1 MTAALA
7 TEATWQQAIPVT
19 AVRYCTSCLAIYRAD
34 FQRCPLD
41 GGALVLSETDPLI
54 GTTVGAYVIDGKLG
68 EGGMGRVYRAHR
80 ADDPTQRVALKIL
93 LGDLAASSI
102 MRERFQREAEAAR
115 QLSHKH
121 IVGVLDYGQT
131 KAGLPYFAMELVEG
145 TNLAV
150 VLSKGPMP
158 GDRVI
163 RIARQLCEGLDHAH
177 SRGVIHRD
185 FKPDNIL
192 VVNEGPNEEVKIAD
206 FGLALSSNI
215 ETRLTQTGVACTP
228 AYAAP
233 EQLRGGAID
242 SRVDLYALGTT
253 MFEML
258 TGGMLPFES
267 DLQGTIRMKLA
278 NDAPSLMM
286 IVPDIQPALATL
298 VARLLAHDPD
308 RRPRSAKSL
317 MNALDAAMSAP
328 KRKLRTSDLTPVAKE
343 EEKVDV
349 SFPPPQ
355 RSRANTTAR
364 VRKVHK
370 PFISGRMLAALGV
383 AAVMV
388 GIALGSIVRDREA
401 AAAEAEVHPIDQPS
415 VTMQVVATQAA
426 ATPVVATSVTNAK
439 VAATAPV
446 KLVTNKVKK
455 AAKPRRQHVAR
466 RKKPVVHEEVKEAMS
481 PDAVEMAQ
489 RYGDIGRELQR
500 LAHDQG
506 VDETEDLLATYREI
520 EIDAAVA
527 TPDSRDALSEQLDE
541 IEAAISERKGIGR
554 ED

>member
-1 MTAALA
+1 
-7 TEATWQQAIPVT
+7 
-19 AVRYCTSCLAIYRAD
+19 
-34 FQRCPLD
+34 
-41 GGALVLSETDPLI
+41 LVVGETDPLI

-80 ADDPTQRVALKIL
+80 ADDPTKCVALKIL

-121 IVGVLDYGQT
+121 IVGVLDFGHT
-131 KAGLPYFAMELVEG
+131 KAGLPFLVMDLVEG

-150 VLSKGPMP
+150 VLSKGPMA

-192 VVNEGPNEEVKIAD
+192 LVNEGPDEQVKIAD

-215 ETRLTQTGVACTP
+215 ETRLTMTGVACTP

-253 MFEML
+253 MYEML

-267 DLQGTIRMKLA
+267 DLQGTIRLKLA
-278 NDAPSLMM
+278 NDAPSLLM
-286 IVPDIQPALATL
+286 IVPDVQPALATL
-298 VARLLAHDPD
+298 VGRLLAHDPD

-317 MNALDAAMSAP
+317 MIALDAALTAP
-328 KRKLRTSDLTPVAKE
+328 KRKLRTADMAPRTKE
-343 EEKVDV
+343 AEKIDV

-364 VRKVHK
+364 VRKVRRSR
-370 PFISGRMLAALGV
+370 PNVRMLAALGV
-383 AAVMV
+383 AAIMM

-401 AAAEAEVHPIDQPS
+401 AAAAAEPAAVDQPK
-415 VTMQVVATQAA
+415 VTMQVLATQAA
-426 ATPVVATSVTNAK
+426 ATPVVTLTRAK
-439 VAATAPV
+439 AAATAPA
-446 KLVTNKVKK
+446 KLVVKK
-455 AAKPRRQHVAR
+455 ASKPRRVRKAR
-466 RKKPVVHEEVKEAMS
+466 RKKVVVHEVQG
-481 PDAVEMAQ
+481 PDAVEVTQ
-489 RYGDIGRELQR
+489 RYGEIGRELQR
-500 LAHDQG
+500 LAHEQG
-506 VDETEDLLATYREI
+506 VDDTDDLLSSYREI
-520 EIDAAVA
+520 ELEAAVA
-527 TPDSRDALSEQLDE
+527 TPDSRDELSGQLDE
-541 IEAAISERKGIGR
+541 LEAAINERKSS
-554 ED
+554 D

>member
-7 TEATWQQAIPVT
+7 SEPTWQQATTVT
-19 AVRYCTSCLAIYRAD
+19 PVRYCTSCLAIYRAD

-41 GGALVLSETDPLI
+41 GGALVLGETDPLI

-80 ADDPTQRVALKIL
+80 ADDPTKRVALKIL

-121 IVGVLDYGQT
+121 IVGVLDYGHT
-131 KAGLPYFAMELVEG
+131 SAGLPFLVMDLVEG

-150 VLSKGPMP
+150 VLSKGPMA

-163 RIARQLCEGLDHAH
+163 RLARQLCEGLDHAH

-192 VVNEGPNEEVKIAD
+192 IVNEGPDEQVRIAD

-215 ETRLTQTGVACTP
+215 ETRLTMTGVACTP

-253 MFEML
+253 MYEML

-267 DLQGTIRMKLA
+267 DLQGTIRLKLA

-286 IVPDIQPALATL
+286 IVPDVQPALATL
-298 VARLLAHDPD
+298 VGRLLAHDPD

-317 MNALDAAMSAP
+317 MIALDAASTAP
-328 KRKLRTSDLTPVAKE
+328 KRKLRTADMAKQPKD
-343 EEKVDV
+343 EKIDV

-364 VRKVHK
+364 VRKVRK
-370 PFISGRMLAALGV
+370 PRMNVRMLAALGV
-383 AAVMV
+383 AAVMI

-401 AAAEAEVHPIDQPS
+401 AAAEPAAVDQPR
-415 VTMQVVATQAA
+415 VTMQVLATQAA
-426 ATPVVATSVTNAK
+426 ATPVVTLTSAK
-439 VAATAPV
+439 AAATAPA
-446 KLVTNKVKK
+446 KLVVKK
-455 AAKPRRQHVAR
+455 ASKPRRVRKAR
-466 RKKPVVHEEVKEAMS
+466 RKKVVVHEVQS
-481 PDAVEMAQ
+481 PDAVELTQ
-489 RYGDIGRELQR
+489 RYGEIGRELQR
-500 LAHDQG
+500 LAHEQG
-506 VDETEDLLATYREI
+506 VEDTDDLFSSYREI
-520 EIDAAVA
+520 QLEAAVA
-527 TPDSRDALSEQLDE
+527 TPDTRDELSAQLDD
-541 IEAAISERKGIGR
+541 IEAAINERKA

>member
-7 TEATWQQAIPVT
+7 SEPTWQQATTVT
-19 AVRYCTSCLAIYRAD
+19 PVRYCTSCLAIYRAD

-41 GGALVLSETDPLI
+41 GGALVLGETDPLI

-80 ADDPTQRVALKIL
+80 ADDPTKHVALKIL

-121 IVGVLDYGQT
+121 IVGVLDYGHT
-131 KAGLPYFAMELVEG
+131 SAGLPFLVMDLVEG

-150 VLSKGPMP
+150 VLSKGPMA

-163 RIARQLCEGLDHAH
+163 RLARQLCEGLDHAH

-192 VVNEGPNEEVKIAD
+192 IVNEGPDEQVRIAD

-215 ETRLTQTGVACTP
+215 ETRLTMTGVACTP

-253 MFEML
+253 MYEML

-267 DLQGTIRMKLA
+267 DLQGTIRLKLA

-286 IVPDIQPALATL
+286 IVPDVQPALATL
-298 VARLLAHDPD
+298 VGRLLAHDPD

-317 MNALDAAMSAP
+317 MIALDAASTAP
-328 KRKLRTSDLTPVAKE
+328 KRKLRTADMAKQPKD
-343 EEKVDV
+343 EKIDV

-364 VRKVHK
+364 VRKVRK
-370 PFISGRMLAALGV
+370 PRMNVRMLAALGV
-383 AAVMV
+383 AAVMI

-401 AAAEAEVHPIDQPS
+401 AAAEPAAVDQPR
-415 VTMQVVATQAA
+415 VTMQVLATQAA
-426 ATPVVATSVTNAK
+426 ATPVVTLTSAK
-439 VAATAPV
+439 AAATAPA
-446 KLVTNKVKK
+446 KLVVKK
-455 AAKPRRQHVAR
+455 ASKPRRARKAR
-466 RKKPVVHEEVKEAMS
+466 RKKVVVHEVQS
-481 PDAVEMAQ
+481 PDAVELTQ
-489 RYGDIGRELQR
+489 RYGEIGRELQR
-500 LAHDQG
+500 LAHEQG
-506 VDETEDLLATYREI
+506 VEDTDDLFSSYREI
-520 EIDAAVA
+520 QLEAAVA
-527 TPDSRDALSEQLDE
+527 TPDTRDELSAQLDD
-541 IEAAISERKGIGR
+541 IEAAINERKA

>member
-7 TEATWQQAIPVT
+7 TEATWQQGTTVAS
-19 AVRYCTSCLAIYRAD
+19 VRYCTSCLAIYRAD

-41 GGALVLSETDPLI
+41 GGALVLGETDPLI
-54 GTTVGAYVIDGKLG
+54 GTAVGAYVIDGKLG

-80 ADDPTQRVALKIL
+80 ADDPSKRVALKIL

-115 QLSHKH
+115 QLSHEH
-121 IVGVLDYGQT
+121 IVGVLDYGHT
-131 KAGLPYFAMELVEG
+131 KAGLPFLVMELVEG

-150 VLSKGPMP
+150 VLSKGPMA
-158 GDRVI
+158 GERVI
-163 RIARQLCEGLDHAH
+163 KLARQLCEGLDHAH

-192 VVNEGPNEEVKIAD
+192 VVNEGPDEQVKIAD

-215 ETRLTQTGVACTP
+215 ETRLTMTGVACTP

-253 MFEML
+253 MYEML

-267 DLQGTIRMKLA
+267 DLQGTIRLKLA

-286 IVPDIQPALATL
+286 IVPDVQPALATL
-298 VARLLAHDPD
+298 VGRLLAHDPD

-317 MNALDAAMSAP
+317 MNALDAAATAP
-328 KRKLRTSDLTPVAKE
+328 KRKLRTADMAPAAK

-349 SFPPPQ
+349 SFPPPP

-364 VRKVHK
+364 VRKVRKSHANV
-370 PFISGRMLAALGV
+370 RMFAALGV
-383 AAVMV
+383 AAIMV

-401 AAAEAEVHPIDQPS
+401 EAASATEPAAVDQPK

-426 ATPVVATSVTNAK
+426 ATPVVTLTSAK
-439 VAATAPV
+439 AAATAPA
-446 KLVTNKVKK
+446 KLVASPAKLVKK
-455 AAKPRRQHVAR
+455 ASKPRRQRAVHR
-466 RKKPVVHEEVKEAMS
+466 RKKPVVVREEAPSADVV
-481 PDAVEMAQ
+481 DITQ
-489 RYGDIGRELQR
+489 RYGEVGRELQR
-500 LAHDQG
+500 LAHEQG
-506 VDETEDLLATYREI
+506 VDETDDLLSTYREI
-520 EIDAAVA
+520 EIESAVA
-527 TPDSRDALSEQLDE
+527 TPDARDELSIQLDD
-541 IEAAISERKGIGR
+541 IEAAINERKSI

>member
-1 MTAALA
+1 VTAALA
-7 TEATWQQAIPVT
+7 SEPTWQQAT
-19 AVRYCTSCLAIYRAD
+19 TGLAASVRYCTSCLAIYRAD

-41 GGALVLSETDPLI
+41 GGALVLGETDPLI
-54 GTTVGAYVIDGKLG
+54 GTAVGAYVIDGKLG

-80 ADDPTQRVALKIL
+80 ADDPTHRVALKIL

-121 IVGVLDYGQT
+121 IVGVIDYGHT
-131 KAGLPYFAMELVEG
+131 KAGLPFLAMDLVEG

-150 VLSKGPMP
+150 VLSKGPMA

-163 RIARQLCEGLDHAH
+163 RLARQLCEGLDHAH

-192 VVNEGPNEEVKIAD
+192 IVNEGPDEQVKIAD

-215 ETRLTQTGVACTP
+215 ETRLTMTGVACTP

-253 MFEML
+253 MYEML

-267 DLQGTIRMKLA
+267 DLQGTIRLKLA

-286 IVPDIQPALATL
+286 IVPDVQPALATL
-298 VARLLAHDPD
+298 VGRLLAHDPD

-317 MNALDAAMSAP
+317 MIALDAALTAP
-328 KRKLRTSDLTPVAKE
+328 KRKLRTADMRPQAKDA
-343 EEKVDV
+343 EKIDV

-355 RSRANTTAR
+355 RARANTTAR
-364 VRKVHK
+364 VRKVRK
-370 PFISGRMLAALGV
+370 PRPNVRMLAALGV
-383 AAVMV
+383 AAIMV

-401 AAAEAEVHPIDQPS
+401 AAAAAEPATVDQPK
-415 VTMQVVATQAA
+415 VTMQVLATQAA
-426 ATPVVATSVTNAK
+426 ATPVVTLTSAK
-439 VAATAPV
+439 AAATVPA
-446 KLVTNKVKK
+446 KLVVKK
-455 AAKPRRQHVAR
+455 GSKPRRVHKAR
-466 RKKPVVHEEVKEAMS
+466 RKKVVVREAAN
-481 PDAVEMAQ
+481 PDAVEITQ
-489 RYGDIGRELQR
+489 RYGEIGRELQR

-506 VDETEDLLATYREI
+506 VEDTDDIFSSYREI
-520 EIDAAVA
+520 QLEAAVA
-527 TPDSRDALSEQLDE
+527 TPDSRDELASQLDD
-541 IEAAISERKGIGR
+541 IEAAINERKAT
-554 ED
+554 D

>member
-7 TEATWQQAIPVT
+7 TEATWQQGTTVAS
-19 AVRYCTSCLAIYRAD
+19 VRYCTSCLAIYRAD

-41 GGALVLSETDPLI
+41 GGALVLGETDPLI
-54 GTTVGAYVIDGKLG
+54 GTAVGAYVIDGKLG

-80 ADDPTQRVALKIL
+80 ADDPSKRVALKIL

-102 MRERFQREAEAAR
+102 MRERFHREAEAAR

-121 IVGVLDYGQT
+121 IVGVLDYGHT
-131 KAGLPYFAMELVEG
+131 KAGLPFLVMDLVEG

-150 VLSKGPMP
+150 VLSKGPMA

-163 RIARQLCEGLDHAH
+163 RLARQLCEGLDHAH

-192 VVNEGPNEEVKIAD
+192 LVNEGPDEQVKIAD

-215 ETRLTQTGVACTP
+215 ETRLTMTGVACTP

-267 DLQGTIRMKLA
+267 DLQGTIRLKLA

-286 IVPDIQPALATL
+286 IVPDVQPALATL

-317 MNALDAAMSAP
+317 MNALDAAATAP
-328 KRKLRTSDLTPVAKE
+328 KRKLRTADMAPAAK

-349 SFPPPQ
+349 SFPPPP
-355 RSRANTTAR
+355 RARANTTAR
-364 VRKVHK
+364 VRKVRQ
-370 PFISGRMLAALGV
+370 SRANVRMLAALGV
-383 AAVMV
+383 AAIMV
-388 GIALGSIVRDREA
+388 GIALGSVVRDREA
-401 AAAEAEVHPIDQPS
+401 EAAAATEPANVDQPK

-426 ATPVVATSVTNAK
+426 ATPVVTLTSAK
-439 VAATAPV
+439 AAATAPA
-446 KLVTNKVKK
+446 KLVATPAKLVKK
-455 AAKPRRQHVAR
+455 ASKPRRQRAVHR
-466 RKKPVVHEEVKEAMS
+466 RKKPVVVREEAPSSDVV
-481 PDAVEMAQ
+481 DITQ
-489 RYGDIGRELQR
+489 RYGEVGRELQR
-500 LAHDQG
+500 LANEQG
-506 VDETEDLLATYREI
+506 VDDNDDLLSAYRDIQLE
-520 EIDAAVA
+520 AAVA
-527 TPDSRDALSEQLDE
+527 TPDSRDVLSGQLDE
-541 IEAAISERKGIGR
+541 IEAAINERKST

>member
-7 TEATWQQAIPVT
+7 SEPTWQQATTGSAAP
-19 AVRYCTSCLAIYRAD
+19 VRYCTSCLAIYRAD

-41 GGALVLSETDPLI
+41 GGALVLGATDPLI

-80 ADDPTQRVALKIL
+80 VDDPTECVALKIL

-121 IVGVLDYGQT
+121 IVGVLDYGHT
-131 KAGLPYFAMELVEG
+131 RAGLPFLVMELVEG

-150 VLSKGPMP
+150 VLGKGPMA

-192 VVNEGPNEEVKIAD
+192 VVNEGPNEEIKIAD

-215 ETRLTQTGVACTP
+215 ETRLTMTGVACTP

-253 MFEML
+253 MYEML

-267 DLQGTIRMKLA
+267 DLQGTIRLKLA

-286 IVPDIQPALATL
+286 IVPDVHPALATL
-298 VARLLAHDPD
+298 VGRLLAHDPD

-317 MNALDAAMSAP
+317 MNALDAAATAP
-328 KRKLRTSDLTPVAKE
+328 KRKLRTADLSPQAKE
-343 EEKVDV
+343 GKVDV

-364 VRKVHK
+364 VRKVRK
-370 PFISGRMLAALGV
+370 SRANVRMLAALGV
-383 AAVMV
+383 AAVML

-401 AAAEAEVHPIDQPS
+401 AAAESHPIDQPK

-426 ATPVVATSVTNAK
+426 ATPVVMTSVTNVNA
-439 VAATAPV
+439 AATAPA
-446 KLVTNKVKK
+446 KLVKVVKK
-455 AAKPRRQHVAR
+455 APKPRRHRHAR
-466 RKKPVVHEEVKEAMS
+466 RKKAPIAVQEVEQAQGS
-481 PDAVEMAQ
+481 DAVEVTQ
-489 RYGDIGRELQR
+489 RYGEVGRELQR
-500 LAHDQG
+500 LAHEQG
-506 VDETEDLLATYREI
+506 AEDTDDLFSSYREI
-520 EIDAAVA
+520 ELESAVA
-527 TPDSRDALSEQLDE
+527 TPDSRDVLSEQLDE
-541 IEAAISERKGIGR
+541 IEAAITERKST
-554 ED
+554 D

>member
-1 MTAALA
+1 VTAALA
-7 TEATWQQAIPVT
+7 SEATWQQATTVT

-41 GGALVLSETDPLI
+41 GGALVLGETDPLI

-80 ADDPTQRVALKIL
+80 AEDPTERVALKIL

-102 MRERFQREAEAAR
+102 MRERFQREAEAAS
-115 QLSHKH
+115 QLSHEH
-121 IVGVLDYGQT
+121 IVGVIDYGHT
-131 KAGLPYFAMELVEG
+131 TAGLPFLVMDLIEG

-150 VLSKGPMP
+150 VLSKGPMA

-192 VVNEGPNEEVKIAD
+192 VVNEGPDEQVKIAD

-215 ETRLTQTGVACTP
+215 ETRLTMTGVACTP

-253 MFEML
+253 MYEML

-267 DLQGTIRMKLA
+267 DLQGTIRLKLA

-286 IVPDIQPALATL
+286 IVPDVQPALATL
-298 VARLLAHDPD
+298 VGRLLAHDPD

-317 MNALDAAMSAP
+317 MIALDAALTAP
-328 KRKLRTSDLTPVAKE
+328 KRKLRTADLAPQAKD
-343 EEKVDV
+343 EKIDV

-364 VRKVHK
+364 VRKVRKSH
-370 PFISGRMLAALGV
+370 PNVRMFAALGV
-383 AAVMV
+383 AAIMV

-401 AAAEAEVHPIDQPS
+401 AAAESHPVDQPK
-415 VTMQVVATQAA
+415 VTMQMVATQAA
-426 ATPVVATSVTNAK
+426 ATPVVTLTSAK
-439 VAATAPV
+439 AAATVPA
-446 KLVTNKVKK
+446 KLLVNVKK
-455 AAKPRRQHVAR
+455 AAKPRRHRTAR
-466 RKKPVVHEEVKEAMS
+466 RKKVVVHEAQG
-481 PDAVEMAQ
+481 PDAVEVTQ
-489 RYGDIGRELQR
+489 RYGEIGRELQR
-500 LAHDQG
+500 LSQDDG
-506 VDETEDLLATYREI
+506 DDDTDELVSSYREI
-520 EIDAAVA
+520 QLEAAVA
-527 TPDSRDALSEQLDE
+527 TPDSRDALSGQLDE
-541 IEAAISERKGIGR
+541 IEAAISERKR
-554 ED
+554 AD